1 MNWLVMIIRV
11 HFWINSMVDSIFWR
25 INFTDGTRVIDLWW
39 FSFWDDSWFS
49 RSLLVRNV
57 MKEKK
62 NYQMLCIVIKIVLK
76 QYKCMNRFYSGI
88 ISGIKY
94 LVKYCG

>member
-1 MNWLVMIIRV
+1 
-11 HFWINSMVDSIFWR
+11 
-25 INFTDGTRVIDLWW
+25 
-39 FSFWDDSWFS
+39 
-49 RSLLVRNV
+49 

-76 QYKCMNRFYSGI
+76 QYKYMNRFYSGI